1 MRTSAL
7 LMILALG
14 AGATVHSADEPP
26 TPSVPAVWKQHK
38 LDFVYFG
45 RTSRY
50 SCLGMR
56 DKVRALMLDVGVRND
71 LKIQMYGCEIDRIRL
86 RDISPGLILHFSAP
100 QPADHADGQG
110 KPFDAHYVTFDFRQ
124 DPLRNLNIG
133 DCELVEEFARQVLP
147 LLSTR
152 NLKKDIT
159 CVPYQ
164 QSGSV
169 FRVSG
174 EVLVALPG
182 PDEGHRKRN

>member
-14 AGATVHSADEPP
+14 AGATVHSADESS

-86 RDISPGLILHFSAP
+86 RDISPGLW
-100 QPADHADGQG
+100 Q
-110 KPFDAHYVTFDFRQ
+110 
-124 DPLRNLNIG
+124 
-133 DCELVEEFARQVLP
+133 ARLC
-147 LLSTR
+147 R
-152 NLKKDIT
+152 
-159 CVPYQ
+159 
-164 QSGSV
+164 
-169 FRVSG
+169 
-174 EVLVALPG
+174 
-182 PDEGHRKRN
+182 HR

>member
-1 MRTSAL
+1 MRTSAI

-14 AGATVHSADEPP
+14 ACATAHPADTPP
-26 TPSVPAVWKQHK
+26 TAPVPAVWKQHK

-56 DKVRALMLDVGVRND
+56 DKVRALMLEVGVRND

-86 RDISPGLILHFSAP
+86 RDINPGLVLRFSAP
-100 QPADHADGQG
+100 APANAKDGDV
-110 KPFDAHYVTFDFRQ
+110 KPFDAHYVAFDFHQ
-124 DPLRNLNIG
+124 DALRNLNIG

-174 EVLVALPG
+174 EVLKSVPG
-182 PDEGHRKRN
+182 PDERNRKVN